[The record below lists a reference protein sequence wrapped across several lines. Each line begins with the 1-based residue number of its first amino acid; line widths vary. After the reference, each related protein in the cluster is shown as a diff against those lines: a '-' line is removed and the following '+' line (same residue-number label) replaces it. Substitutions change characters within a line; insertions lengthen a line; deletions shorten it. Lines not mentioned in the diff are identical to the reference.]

1 MILEKLN
8 IQSVCS
14 YFHIA
19 CTLFL
24 FSTLPFFYSKFTQ
37 YGLIF
42 FFVSFIADYIASK
55 RWQKGFK
62 IDTSRVI
69 SILLILQFV
78 LLLVFGLFE
87 QDSRFLSTFF
97 EKRTSL
103 LGFGIVGL
111 LGVSDKFKIRP
122 FAYISILSVA
132 ICVYSTI
139 DLLPWY
145 FNRLDNLETKLNLAR
160 YIRAANISSHMM
172 INTFMSVGMIL
183 FAKVVSISKSKL
195 EKAFCIFMILVFY
208 AIVMLSDGRIG
219 IFNAS
224 IILLFIILRFTVKK
238 INYLIPILFV
248 ILSVICASYVLV
260 FIDNPIKDKIFVLN
274 KNNPREY
281 VWKDGA
287 ELIKESPFIGV
298 GASTNAL
305 RVKEKL
311 LNDEQ
316 LCSMEEFLID
326 HIKQDNVFAMHT
338 HNQIMQ
344 SWQEYGLIG
353 LFAILALFVSIFVYS
368 RHSLSMILIFSMVA
382 IQLITDVIDGSIGN
396 LAFSMYVYLLLIF
409 SKQMGKRTNILSS
422 IG

>member
-78 LLLVFGLFE
+78 LLFIFGLFE
-87 QDSRFLSTFF
+87 QDSRYLSIFF

-111 LGVSDKFKIRP
+111 LGVSDKFKLRP

-132 ICVYSTI
+132 ICVYNTI

-145 FNRLDNLETKLNLAR
+145 FHRLENLETKLDLVR
-160 YIRAANISSHMM
+160 YIRASNISSHMM

-183 FAKVVSISKSKL
+183 FTKVISISRNKF

-208 AIVMLSDGRIG
+208 AIIIFSDGRIG
-219 IFNAS
+219 ILNAS
-224 IILLFIILRFTVKK
+224 IILVFSILRFTIKR

-248 ILSVICASYVLV
+248 ILSVICASYVLL
-260 FIDNPIKDKIFVLN
+260 FTNNPIKDNISVLN
-274 KNNPREY
+274 KKNPREY
-281 VWKDGA
+281 VWKDGI
-287 ELIKESPFIGV
+287 ELVKESSLIGV

-316 LCSMEEFLID
+316 LCRMERFLID
-326 HIKQDNVFAMHT
+326 HIKQDHVFAMHT

-368 RHSLSMILIFSMVA
+368 RHSLSMILIFSIVA

-396 LAFSMYVYLLLIF
+396 IAFSMYVYLLLVFIC
-409 SKQMGKRTNILSS
+409 SKQVGKEQIF
-422 IG
+422 

>member
-1 MILEKLN
+1 
-8 IQSVCS
+8 
-14 YFHIA
+14 
-19 CTLFL
+19 
-24 FSTLPFFYSKFTQ
+24 
-37 YGLIF
+37 
-42 FFVSFIADYIASK
+42 
-55 RWQKGFK
+55 
-62 IDTSRVI
+62 
-69 SILLILQFV
+69 
-78 LLLVFGLFE
+78 
-87 QDSRFLSTFF
+87 
-97 EKRTSL
+97 
-103 LGFGIVGL
+103 
-111 LGVSDKFKIRP
+111 
-122 FAYISILSVA
+122 
-132 ICVYSTI
+132 
-139 DLLPWY
+139 
-145 FNRLDNLETKLNLAR
+145 
-160 YIRAANISSHMM
+160 
-172 INTFMSVGMIL
+172 
-183 FAKVVSISKSKL
+183 
-195 EKAFCIFMILVFY
+195 MILVFY
-208 AIVMLSDGRIG
+208 AIIMLSDGRIG

-305 RVKEKL
+305 RVKERL

-326 HIKQDNVFAMHT
+326 HIKQDHVFAMHT